1 MKTRRQ
7 AIAAARRTCHMRRNA
22 LIAALLSGFVV
33 CVTAAAAEGDAAGD
47 QVKLGERLVNQSCVV
62 CHFAPQ
68 ITSGSYAPALSK
80 DTLRGNAEIMH
91 QFIADGSPR
100 MPGFKYQFNPQ
111 QIDAIVAYI
120 KTIPPAPAAPAPRKA
135 RSDGGAD

>member
-1 MKTRRQ
+1 ML
-7 AIAAARRTCHMRRNA
+7 RNA
-22 LIAALLSGFVV
+22 LVAVALPALLL
-33 CVTAAAAEGDAAGD
+33 CVTAAAAEGDGAGD

-80 DTLRGNAEIMH
+80 ETLGGNAEIMH

-100 MPGFKYQFNPQ
+100 MPGFKYQFKPD

-120 KTIPPAPAAPAPRKA
+120 KTIPPAAAAPPPRKT
-135 RSDGGAD
+135 RSDAGAD

>member
-1 MKTRRQ
+1 
-7 AIAAARRTCHMRRNA
+7 MRRIA
-22 LIAALLSGFVV
+22 LVAPALPFLLV
-33 CVTAAAAEGDAAGD
+33 CVTAAAAQSDTAGD
-47 QVKLGERLVNQSCVV
+47 QVKIGERLVGQSCVV

-80 DTLRGNAEIMH
+80 DSLGGNAEIMH
-91 QFIADGSPR
+91 GFIADGSPR

-120 KTIPPAPAAPAPRKA
+120 KTIPPAPAAPPPRKA
-135 RSDGGAD
+135 SSGGGGD

>member
-1 MKTRRQ
+1 MVR
-7 AIAAARRTCHMRRNA
+7 HA
-22 LIAALLSGFVV
+22 LIAVALPIL
-33 CVTAAAAEGDAAGD
+33 VTATAAVAQDSAAPD

-80 DTLRGNAEIMH
+80 DSLGGKADVMH
-91 QFIADGSPR
+91 EVIANGTPR
-100 MPGFKYQFNPQ
+100 MPGFKYQFKPP

-120 KTIPPAPAAPAPRKA
+120 KTISPAPAAPPPRKT
-135 RSDGGAD
+135 RSDAGAD

>member
-1 MKTRRQ
+1 ML
-7 AIAAARRTCHMRRNA
+7 RNA
-22 LIAALLSGFVV
+22 LIAAALPGLFV
-33 CVTAAAAEGDAAGD
+33 CVTAAVAEGDAASD

-68 ITSGSYAPALSK
+68 ITSGTYAPALSK
-80 DTLRGNAEIMH
+80 DSFGGKAETLH

-100 MPGFKYQFNPQ
+100 MPGFKYQFKPE

-120 KTIPPAPAAPAPRKA
+120 KTIPPAPAAPPQRKT
-135 RSDGGAD
+135 RSDGRAD

>member
-1 MKTRRQ
+1 MLRH
-7 AIAAARRTCHMRRNA
+7 ALLAAA
-22 LIAALLSGFVV
+22 LPGLFVWV
-33 CVTAAAAEGDAAGD
+33 AAAAAQGDAAGD

-80 DTLRGNAEIMH
+80 DTLGGNAQIMH
-91 QFIADGSPR
+91 QFIADGSPH
-100 MPGFKYQFNPQ
+100 MPGFKYQFKPD

-120 KTIPPAPAAPAPRKA
+120 KTVAPAPAAPPVKT
-135 RSDGGAD
+135 RSSAGAD